1 MPNLQFLDI
10 DTSQYGPVLI
20 SIVRYKVAHFTA
32 NANHLPMEHGLTI
45 SSYTKGNRI

>member
-1 MPNLQFLDI
+1 MPNLRFLDI

-32 NANHLPMEHGLTI
+32 NANHLPMGHGLTI
-45 SSYTKGNRI
+45 SSLTKGNRI